1 MDRLVTRER
10 MSERSTE
17 TAPSAP
23 LRALIVDDEP
33 LARRGLEIRLEAHP
47 DVEIVGEFGDGL
59 SAIAGMRELRPDL
72 VFLDVQMPG
81 MDGFE
86 TLRSLPANEMPLVVF
101 VTAYDHYAIR
111 AFEASATDYLLKP
124 VEETRL
130 AQALARVQLARSQ
143 REASGHCAHLLGLL
157 GELSGRPLLD
167 LDEALKPDALEQ
179 LRRDEKLAVR
189 DGGRTVRVDL
199 ASIRWIDAAGDYMC
213 IHTDGAAPDKGGP
226 QGETLVLRATMREL
240 EKQLDPQ
247 RFPRIHRSTIVNA
260 RRVVE
265 LRPHTNGEGFLRL
278 DCGQELK
285 LSRTHRDKLAL
296 LI

>member
-1 MDRLVTRER
+1 
-10 MSERSTE
+10 
-17 TAPSAP
+17 
-23 LRALIVDDEP
+23 
-33 LARRGLEIRLEAHP
+33 
-47 DVEIVGEFGDGL
+47 
-59 SAIAGMRELRPDL
+59 
-72 VFLDVQMPG
+72 
-81 MDGFE
+81 
-86 TLRSLPANEMPLVVF
+86 
-101 VTAYDHYAIR
+101 
-111 AFEASATDYLLKP
+111 
-124 VEETRL
+124 
-130 AQALARVQLARSQ
+130 
-143 REASGHCAHLLGLL
+143 
-157 GELSGRPLLD
+157 
-167 LDEALKPDALEQ
+167 
-179 LRRDEKLAVR
+179 
-189 DGGRTVRVDL
+189 
-199 ASIRWIDAAGDYMC
+199 MC